1 MFNLLFNAVKTI
13 FGSEVAD
20 SLLCDRIGHKSQEH
34 LKSLL
39 VSRNSISNGP
49 G

>member
-20 SLLCDRIGHKSQEH
+20 SLFFIVRPYWS
-34 LKSLL
+34 
-39 VSRNSISNGP
+39 
-49 G
+49 